1 MGNEYWILY
10 CDMEWKRW
18 GSKWNEPL
26 PTTAKDG
33 LHLKNVMLCIWWDW
47 RGILY
52 YEFLL
57 ENQMI
62 NSNKHCSQIDQLKAT
77 LDKKLPE
84 LVNRKHIILH
94 QDKSRLHDSLMT
106 RQNCYN
112 LFWFICCIHQTLHLQ
127 MSIYVHLFWSLL
139 SSLNRKK
146 CQFPESL

>member
-10 CDMEWKRW
+10 SDMEWKRW

-47 RGILY
+47 RGIRY

-57 ENQMI
+57 ENQII
-62 NSNKHCSQIDQLKAT
+62 NSNKYCSQIDQLKAT

-106 RQNCYN
+106 RQKLLQFVLIHLLYSPNIAPSDVYLCP
-112 LFWFICCIHQTLHLQ
+112 FILVFIKF
-127 MSIYVHLFWSLL
+127 S
-139 SSLNRKK
+139 
-146 CQFPESL
+146 